1 MSRCPAGAAEGLG
14 LASGVCCV
22 ELQVA
27 IFEAPAGCV
36 MMTCS
41 RFKPTQCCR
50 DGLVLK
56 RLQSLLRSFS
66 IGSNQESSPPPASF
80 FSFFR
85 LALVLLRTGLE
96 GKEGRGG
103 ECGLLRKLGLL
114 YSEAQVV
121 CNRPCKGPV
130 TTLEEG

>member
-1 MSRCPAGAAEGLG
+1 MELSRCPAGAAEGLG

-50 DGLVLK
+50 DGLVL
-56 RLQSLLRSFS
+56 RTFTVTV
-66 IGSNQESSPPPASF
+66 E
-80 FSFFR
+80 
-85 LALVLLRTGLE
+85 VLFHWL
-96 GKEGRGG
+96 
-103 ECGLLRKLGLL
+103 
-114 YSEAQVV
+114 
-121 CNRPCKGPV
+121 
-130 TTLEEG
+130 